1 MVLPVVLSDP
11 AATALG
17 EFSTSSH
24 TLSVVFVYARTSY
37 SFAAHT
43 VIGRHTRSLVLV
55 SGADSYSASGVHWSA
70 GEHIRSD
77 VGVIERYAH
86 STAQSH
92 SVSPR
97 HTASDRAVP
106 ATAV

>member
-1 MVLPVVLSDP
+1 MVPPVGLSEP

-17 EFSTSSH
+17 EFMTSSH

-37 SFAAHT
+37 SFPAQT

-55 SGADSYSASGVHWSA
+55 SGADSYSASCTHWSA
-70 GEHIRSD
+70 GEHTRSD
-77 VGVIERYAH
+77 LGAIGWYSH

-92 SVSPR
+92 SVSGR
-97 HTASDRAVP
+97 HTASVRAVP
-106 ATAV
+106 GTAV